1 MYELLSIEVKDGKQ
15 LVSGRELYEKLKVQ
29 QDFSDWMKKQLE
41 SVDAE
46 ENIDYARFPF
56 KREGNNA
63 TLIEYSLTIDIAK
76 EICMVVGVS
85 PRTNEETRI
94 LSKKIRKYF
103 IGCEKLA
110 KQLTTYYDEKFAIIT
125 DRLDRTEKL
134 IGLRTKTKF
143 NYGKYIKNKMGINR
157 ATKEYENVKM
167 VLFAELGVKMWE
179 EIDYSLDVIAKID
192 EILEMMKLDNQLSYI
207 K

>member
-1 MYELLSIEVKDGKQ
+1 MYELLNIDVKNGKQ
-15 LVSGRELYEKLKVQ
+15 LVSGRDLHEYLEVKSKYADWIKNRINKYDFKEG
-29 QDFSDWMKKQLE
+29 QDFATLSKSLESGGREYDHALTIEMAKEVAMVENNEKGKMARRYFIQCENLTKQL
-41 SVDAE
+41 
-46 ENIDYARFPF
+46 
-56 KREGNNA
+56 
-63 TLIEYSLTIDIAK
+63 
-76 EICMVVGVS
+76 MV
-85 PRTNEETRI
+85 
-94 LSKKIRKYF
+94 
-103 IGCEKLA
+103 
-110 KQLTTYYDEKFAIIT
+110 YYDEKLIKIT

-134 IGLRTKTKF
+134 IGLRTRTKF

-192 EILEMMKLDNQLSYI
+192 EILETLKLDNQLTYI